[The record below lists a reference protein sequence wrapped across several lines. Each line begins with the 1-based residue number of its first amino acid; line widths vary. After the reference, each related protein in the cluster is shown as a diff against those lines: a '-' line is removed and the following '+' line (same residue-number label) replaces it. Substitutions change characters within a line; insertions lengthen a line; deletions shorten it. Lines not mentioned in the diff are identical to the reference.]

1 MGSDHLMRQFSKHC
15 ALSVHEIKGAMHPEH
30 KPGEVMQAGWAGNC
44 PHNRYGYIDFI
55 DILFK

>member
-1 MGSDHLMRQFSKHC
+1 MRQFSKHC